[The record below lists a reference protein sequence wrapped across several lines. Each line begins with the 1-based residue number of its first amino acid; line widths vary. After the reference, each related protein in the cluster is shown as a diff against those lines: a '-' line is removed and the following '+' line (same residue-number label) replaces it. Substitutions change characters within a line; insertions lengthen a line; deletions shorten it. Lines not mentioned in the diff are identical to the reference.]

1 MQYKENIHSN
11 NLNINKR
18 QLTGLRMMILCG
30 IIDIFVLVFS
40 TYSIFTSDYRD
51 VGHVEKQFFRQNVV
65 GNIS

>member
-1 MQYKENIHSN
+1 M
-11 NLNINKR
+11 R

-40 TYSIFTSDYRD
+40 TYSIFTTDYRD